1 MEHLIEDHD
10 WFARRSLSSSDTED
24 VEILRSQGIPSVVE
38 GITALAQAL
47 HIVPDTEDDRTEQT
61 QSLLCIYVT
70 PDHRSVTSQIAK
82 QAKEKLSL
90 RTLIMSLLLTFFSVS
105 TCAPCSRRICLPYAR
120 KRLLRLRIRVYGFIG
135 RYLINLRR
143 GSGI

>member
-24 VEILRSQGIPSVVE
+24 VEILRSQGIPSGVE

-61 QSLLCIYVT
+61 QSLLGIYMT
-70 PDHRSVTSQIAK
+70 PDHCSVTSQIAK

-90 RTLIMSLLLTFFSVS
+90 FTLDTCLVTKESKS
-105 TCAPCSRRICLPYAR
+105 TNMDSTIEAAHLIRRSTPPQYVR
-120 KRLLRLRIRVYGFIG
+120 FP
-135 RYLINLRR
+135 
-143 GSGI
+143 SSSET